1 MSKRSEKK
9 GRLTAIGLLLLAQCL
24 TQNVQAQTPDQ
35 LLRGFL
41 DTVKQSRNRDKSPP
55 QSAQLSPAG
64 VTAGDMIGST
74 AAAVPAAGQAVLYP
88 TRKLLL
94 KAARA
99 GELAGFNRAS
109 AEDSKKVVASVQR
122 ILMVEYKVPPI
133 SQNCY
138 ENGFF
143 ASDVAVLLGDITAV
157 HAITLS
163 DQPPE
168 FTNTNVNRDHYTDSI
183 NKRLARLQNPRD
195 RTHCDDEVM
204 GKIVSHP
211 YKVALVSFAGDYAKA
226 TQAYVEGERARRK
239 SEYQEAVAQQQ
250 EQERQRLA
258 TASAAEQQRID
269 AEAARVRLE
278 EQRRAKKEK
287 ARIGG

>member
-41 DTVKQSRNRDKSPP
+41 DTVNQSRNRDKSPL
-55 QSAQLSPAG
+55 QSAQPSPPG
-64 VTAGDMIGST
+64 VTAADMIGST
-74 AAAVPAAGQAVLYP
+74 AAVPTARQAVLYP

-99 GELAGFNRAS
+99 GELAGFYRAS
-109 AEDSKKVVASVQR
+109 AEDSKKVVASVKR
-122 ILMVEYKVPPI
+122 ILMAEYKVPPI

-157 HAITLS
+157 HVITLS

-168 FTNTNVNRDHYTDSI
+168 FTNTSVNRDNYTDSI

-204 GKIVSHP
+204 GKVVSHP
-211 YKVALVSFAGDYAKA
+211 YKVALVSLAGDYAKA
-226 TQAYVEGERARRK
+226 TQAYVEGERTRRK
-239 SEYQEAVAQQQ
+239 SEYREAVAQQQ
-250 EQERQRLA
+250 EQERQRQA